1 MPEPDRIARCAEFVA
16 KRTQPSH
23 EPTPDEL
30 AHAETGELHHPGDI
44 AGEDHGPDDHG
55 ETHGHD
61 DHAHPEEALGPVD
74 SARWGAFV
82 VGIAAG
88 LLVALCLVLT
98 TSVIGS

>member
-1 MPEPDRIARCAEFVA
+1 VSPLVA
-16 KRTQPSH
+16 KKIETSH

-44 AGEDHGPDDHG
+44 AGEVHGTDDHG

-61 DHAHPEEALGPVD
+61 DHAHAEEALGPVD
-74 SARWGAFV
+74 AARWGAFAL
-82 VGIAAG
+82 GLAAG

-98 TSVIGS
+98 IAVIGT